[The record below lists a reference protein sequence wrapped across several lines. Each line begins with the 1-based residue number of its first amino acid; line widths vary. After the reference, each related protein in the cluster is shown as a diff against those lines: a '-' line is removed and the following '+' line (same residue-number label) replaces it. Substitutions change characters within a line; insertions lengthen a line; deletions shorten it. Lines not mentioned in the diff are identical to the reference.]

1 MKDKEFCT
9 NSVLN
14 FLRGSEELV
23 LDYFN
28 EVFEDDRLPNYSD
41 MLRYV
46 SGTTAEEVNL
56 ASTMVVRSK
65 VTEYLRNK
73 YLIYLKER
81 GY

>member
-14 FLRGSEELV
+14 FLEGSEELV